1 MLVKY
6 IASISSPD
14 PRQGWWPCIK
24 WCEEYLINKW
34 DYQGEGVF
42 DFYSETDYTM
52 FLLKWS

>member
-42 DFYSETDYTM
+42 DFYSETV
-52 FLLKWS
+52 